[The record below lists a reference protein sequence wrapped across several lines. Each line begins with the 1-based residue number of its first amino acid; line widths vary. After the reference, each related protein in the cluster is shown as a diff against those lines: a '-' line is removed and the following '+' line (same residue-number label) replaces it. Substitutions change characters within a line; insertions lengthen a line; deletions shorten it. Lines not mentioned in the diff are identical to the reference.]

1 LLAGPTAQDENR
13 MSETK
18 DRLLR
23 AGERLFRAQG
33 YSGTGLKQLASAAQ
47 APWSS
52 MYHFFPDGKEQ
63 LAEEAIR
70 YGGELYARMIRQ
82 CFAACAGPYEAVGAM
97 FADEARILRSSG
109 FRNGCPVAAVAL
121 DVASTTEKVRKSCAE
136 VFALW
141 IGVLAE
147 GIAASGTTAETA
159 TDLASYILASL
170 EGAILLSRTSKSV
183 KPLEQT
189 AQFVLQTLEQ
199 KLKRRPRKAKRARA
213 GAKS

>member
-1 LLAGPTAQDENR
+1 
-13 MSETK
+13 
-18 DRLLR
+18 
-23 AGERLFRAQG
+23 
-33 YSGTGLKQLASAAQ
+33 
-47 APWSS
+47 
-52 MYHFFPDGKEQ
+52 
-63 LAEEAIR
+63 
-70 YGGELYARMIRQ
+70 
-82 CFAACAGPYEAVGAM
+82 M

-147 GIAASGTTAETA
+147 GIAASGTTVETA